1 MNRIYPS
8 MQRNE
13 KCFAANQL
21 HDAVKRLCN
30 FAANWLHYA
39 AKQLCS
45 KVTRHQNC
53 HTTAYIS
60 YAWSNLILFHTSTMN
75 RVETCLNHK
84 CMGLSRNL
92 TKLSCL
98 IEMCDRKYSS
108 TFLTVGIPRK
118 ILWIATDICKTS
130 SVQTFLY
137 IRGIER
143 EEFKKKKYNMFVI
156 FLSWIVIL
164 LLLLWRVNFFE
175 LFSLV
180 MGYNRSWCYWFT
192 WPRSWSSG
200 LAHIFWLIFS
210 ATIKNLIPSFRFF
223 LSTINNLFSCK
234 QMS

>member
-30 FAANWLHYA
+30 FAANWLHFA

-75 RVETCLNHK
+75 RVETCLNHE

-98 IEMCDRKYSS
+98 IES
-108 TFLTVGIPRK
+108 T
-118 ILWIATDICKTS
+118 
-130 SVQTFLY
+130 VQHF
-137 IRGIER
+137 
-143 EEFKKKKYNMFVI
+143 
-156 FLSWIVIL
+156 WL
-164 LLLLWRVNFFE
+164 LEYLLKFFE
-175 LFSLV
+175 LL
-180 MGYNRSWCYWFT
+180 
-192 WPRSWSSG
+192 
-200 LAHIFWLIFS
+200 LIYV
-210 ATIKNLIPSFRFF
+210 KHQVCKLFF
-223 LSTINNLFSCK
+223 ILEE
-234 QMS
+234 

>member
-1 MNRIYPS
+1 
-8 MQRNE
+8 
-13 KCFAANQL
+13 
-21 HDAVKRLCN
+21 
-30 FAANWLHYA
+30 
-39 AKQLCS
+39 
-45 KVTRHQNC
+45 
-53 HTTAYIS
+53 
-60 YAWSNLILFHTSTMN
+60 
-75 RVETCLNHK
+75 
-84 CMGLSRNL
+84 
-92 TKLSCL
+92 
-98 IEMCDRKYSS
+98 MCDRKYSS
-108 TFLTVGIPRK
+108 TFLTVGIPLK

-143 EEFKKKKYNMFVI
+143 QEFKKKKYNMFVI
-156 FLSWIVIL
+156 FLSWLLIL
-164 LLLLWRVNFFE
+164 LLLLWRVNCFE